1 MKKNYKPTTYAKDI
15 YSINYQKL
23 LNQNINILLFD
34 IDNTI
39 GDNKDKTPNQKAIEL
54 FKKLKKDGFQIFI
67 ISNALKKRAI
77 RYGKALDTKAYYF
90 SIKPLKRQYIRI
102 IKENKLSNEN
112 IAAIGDQ
119 LLTDILGAN
128 KMKIVSIL
136 VDPISKNESILT
148 KIDRIKENKLIKK
161 YNLLEK
167 GKYYE

>member
-39 GDNKDKTPNQKAIEL
+39 GDNTDKTPNQKAIEL

-67 ISNALKKRAI
+67 ISNAFKKRAI
-77 RYGKALDTKAYYF
+77 RYGKVLDTKAYYF

-148 KIDRIKENKLIKK
+148 KINRIKENKLIKK